1 MDFMVTEAMEM
12 SGRHLEVVFKPKKF
26 FVPAFSELNNLLE
39 LMRKIGTGFAC
50 FKDICMESVDL
61 GTLRQMI
68 ASINLTTGKIDYKYL
83 FDSMLSDGDVDP
95 EEFAKNPDLKK
106 LDFMSYDLFP
116 LKISEE
122 DQVDRIC
129 TCVESYLM
137 TNELQDTIV
146 DKDGNIKLV
155 FPCYDLARYHLGD
168 LGIIIGTFAEKL
180 IGIKYYSL
188 PLGVNSTVKE
198 ECQCED
204 IKFKVFSKGDT
215 MQNDLL
221 VVKDMPVTRDN
232 TMDIRVDLVNLSNLY
247 DMRVKIELPM
257 VAKDYVMTNFEMLED
272 IEKMA
277 ASGELPGMENLD
289 CSYQKLKCINDVL
302 YNLYTACGYYEI
314 WEDMEGREL
323 TEKFLEIAKE
333 KKWYPLVRELGLDPM
348 NTPSL
353 SVLNNRLVKP
363 VKFEIKDNNSE
374 NNSFDLRMEFS
385 AKNID
390 LVRLLDNIN
399 NIKVLVGDLGTEVM
413 WQAVRE

>member
-1 MDFMVTEAMEM
+1 MDIMMTEAMDM
-12 SGRHLEVVFKPKKF
+12 TSRHLEVVFKPKKF
-26 FVPAFSELNNLLE
+26 FVSAFGELNNLLE
-39 LMRKIGTGFAC
+39 LMVKIGMGFAC
-50 FKDICMESVDL
+50 FKDISMESVDL
-61 GTLRQMI
+61 GTLRQLI

-83 FDSMLSDGDVDP
+83 FDSMLSDGQ
-95 EEFAKNPDLKK
+95 EEFAKNPDFEK
-106 LDFMSYDLFP
+106 LNFMNYDLFP
-116 LKISEE
+116 MNISDE

-129 TCVESYLM
+129 TNLESFIL
-137 TNELQDTIV
+137 TNELQDPLV
-146 DKDGNIKLV
+146 DKDGNIRLV
-155 FPCYDLARYHLGD
+155 FPCYDLYRYHRDD
-168 LGIIIGTFAEKL
+168 LGRILGTFAEK
-180 IGIKYYSL
+180 IISVKYYSL
-188 PLGVNSTVKE
+188 PLGVLSTVKE

-204 IKFKVFSKGDT
+204 MKFKVYSKDGT
-215 MQNDLL
+215 VNNNLF

-232 TMDIRVDLVNLSNLY
+232 IMDMEVELINLSNQY

-257 VAKDYVMTNFEMLED
+257 VAKDYIMTNFEMLED

-314 WEDMEGREL
+314 WEEMEGREL

-348 NTPSL
+348 DTPSL
-353 SVLNNRLVKP
+353 GVLNNHLVKP

-374 NNSFDLRMEFS
+374 NNSFDIWMEFS

>member
-26 FVPAFSELNNLLE
+26 FVPAFSELNNLLG

-83 FDSMLSDGDVDP
+83 FDSMLSDGQ
-95 EEFAKNPDLKK
+95 EEFAKNPNLKK

-116 LKISEE
+116 MKISEE

-155 FPCYDLARYHLGD
+155 FPCYDLARYHIED
-168 LGIIIGTFAEKL
+168 
-180 IGIKYYSL
+180 
-188 PLGVNSTVKE
+188 
-198 ECQCED
+198 CQCED
-204 IKFKVFSKGDT
+204 IKFKVFYKGDT
-215 MQNDLL
+215 VENDLL

-232 TMDIRVDLVNLSNLY
+232 IMDIKVDLVNLSNLY

-272 IEKMA
+272 IEKIS

-302 YNLYTACGYYEI
+302 YNLYTAGGYWEI
-314 WEDMEGREL
+314 WEDMEGKEL

-353 SVLNNRLVKP
+353 GILYNHLIKP
-363 VKFEIKDNNSE
+363 AKFEIKDNNSE
-374 NNSFDLRMEFS
+374 NNSFDIWMEFS

-390 LVRLLDNIN
+390 LVRLMDNIN